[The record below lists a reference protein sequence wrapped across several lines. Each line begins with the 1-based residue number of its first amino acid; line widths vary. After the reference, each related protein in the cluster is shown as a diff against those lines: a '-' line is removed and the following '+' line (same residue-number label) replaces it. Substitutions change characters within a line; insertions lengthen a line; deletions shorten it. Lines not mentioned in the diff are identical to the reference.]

1 MVKSQ
6 VGLRGL
12 SINQTRGI
20 KGDIAFTALQ
30 RFSQSPALICLW
42 VLLSGGLSWF
52 LLLGVHKFSL
62 MVRIIG
68 PFLSLLYLS
77 YKWKEFTWDLLLI
90 KTAFDVLLGTKSRA
104 TLVDD
109 NLYLGTVPMKEDGGD
124 IMLSKKLGVTTL
136 VGLLSPPAKE
146 WRSLVGTPVSTAE
159 WKHVGVNDHY
169 HVSTCI
175 NSNPYSLSIQE
186 LHEVADFLDAR
197 LSNNVRVYVYCLH
210 GGGHSALAVLAY
222 FMKHKRMSLHEAY
235 AALAKKRSPAF
246 TLPSPWTALLSKFE
260 ASFRGDGS
268 GRGSV
273 RQRPSPKNN
282 LAF

>member
-68 PFLSLLYLS
+68 PFLS
-77 YKWKEFTWDLLLI
+77 
-90 KTAFDVLLGTKSRA
+90 LLGTKSRA

-282 LAF
+282 FAF